1 MMLTFF
7 CALLLSTLHDG
18 VYAAPRI
25 KSAKEKRL
33 FGPTVKITTPS
44 ATIEGSALPFI
55 GSAGGFVENF
65 KGIPFAQPP
74 VGNNR
79 LRPPVPLDPSQ
90 AMGNVDATTLL
101 PKQCPQFLL
110 GEDIQ
115 IPNVPGVATDV
126 LETIVDSPLL
136 KNNIIGG
143 QEDCLTINVQRPAG
157 TKEGDKLPVML
168 WIFGGGFE
176 LGSTAMYDG
185 SNVVARSVEL
195 GKPVVFAAVNY
206 RVGGFGF
213 LAGKEILAEGSAN
226 LGLLDQRLGMQWVA
240 DNIAAFGGDPDK
252 VTLWGESAGAISIF
266 DQLIANNGD
275 ITYKGKPLFRAAIM
289 NSGSAVPTD
298 PVDSAK
304 AQQVYDAVVQGVG
317 CSGQADTL
325 QCLREAEY
333 EKLLK
338 SMNSVPGILSFNA
351 LALSYL
357 PRPDGKFLVSLP
369 EQFATTGKL
378 PNIPFILGDQ
388 KDEGTLFGIFTSNIS
403 TTDDFK
409 TYLKTL
415 YFTNTDPQ
423 IVDEFVDVYPD
434 DPTQGSPY
442 DTGTENNFY
451 PQFKRVAALL
461 GDAVFT
467 LSRRAVLNI
476 TTGVQPGV
484 KRWSYL
490 SQYDQG
496 TPVLGTFHGSD
507 LIQVFYGIKDNF
519 AASAIVNYFLN
530 FAYNLDPNDASGGTR
545 AAEGEQLINW
555 PDWASS
561 NQLVV
566 FDADKASLMPDTFRQ
581 PQFEFLLKNSGN
593 LHF

>member
-1 MMLTFF
+1 
-7 CALLLSTLHDG
+7 
-18 VYAAPRI
+18 
-25 KSAKEKRL
+25 
-33 FGPTVKITTPS
+33 
-44 ATIEGSALPFI
+44 
-55 GSAGGFVENF
+55 
-65 KGIPFAQPP
+65 
-74 VGNNR
+74 
-79 LRPPVPLDPSQ
+79 
-90 AMGNVDATTLL
+90 
-101 PKQCPQFLL
+101 
-110 GEDIQ
+110 
-115 IPNVPGVATDV
+115 
-126 LETIVDSPLL
+126 
-136 KNNIIGG
+136 
-143 QEDCLTINVQRPAG
+143 
-157 TKEGDKLPVML
+157 ML

-195 GKPVVFAAVNY
+195 GKPVVFAPVNY

-213 LAGKEILAEGSAN
+213 LGGKEVLAEGSAN

-240 DNIAAFGGDPDK
+240 DNIASFGGAPEK

-266 DQLIANNGD
+266 DQLVANNGD
-275 ITYKGKPLFRAAIM
+275 VTYKGKPLFRGAIM

-317 CSGQADTL
+317 CAGEADTL
-325 QCLREAEY
+325 NCLRQAEY
-333 EKLLK
+333 EELLK

-357 PRPDGKFLVSLP
+357 PRPDGKFLVASPEALATSGNLP
-369 EQFATTGKL
+369 QV
-378 PNIPFILGDQ
+378 PFILGDQ
-388 KDEGTLFGIFTSNIS
+388 KDEGTLFGLFTTNLT

-409 TYLKTL
+409 DYLKTL

-423 IVDEFVDVYPD
+423 IVDQFVDIYPE
-434 DPTQGSPY
+434 DPAQGSPF
-442 DTGTENNFY
+442 DTGDDNNIY

-467 LSRRAVLNI
+467 MSRRVVLNI
-476 TTGVQPGV
+476 TTGIQPGV

-496 TPVLGTFHGSD
+496 TRVLGTFHGSD

-545 AAEGEQLINW
+545 ATDGEQLINW

-561 NQLVV
+561 NQLIQ
-566 FDADKASLMPDTFRQ
+566 FDADKASLIPDDFRQ
-581 PQFEFLLKNSGN
+581 QHFEFLLQNSAN

>member
-1 MMLTFF
+1 MISTFV
-7 CALLLSTLHDG
+7 CVLLLG
-18 VYAAPRI
+18 MGAQAAPRI

-33 FGPTVKITTPS
+33 FGPTVKITTPE
-44 ATIEGSALPFI
+44 ATIEGSVLPFI

-79 LRPPVPLDPSQ
+79 LRPPVPLNPSQ
-90 AMGNVDATTLL
+90 SLGNVDATTLL

-115 IPNVPGVATDV
+115 IPNVPGVAADV
-126 LETIVDSPLL
+126 LETVVDSPLL
-136 KNNIIGG
+136 KNNIVGG

-195 GKPVVFAAVNY
+195 GKPILFAAVNY

-213 LAGKEILAEGSAN
+213 LGGKEILAEGSAN

-252 VTLWGESAGAISIF
+252 VTLWGESAGSISIF
-266 DQLIANNGD
+266 DQLIGNNAF
-275 ITYKGKPLFRAAIM
+275 P
-289 NSGSAVPTD
+289 
-298 PVDSAK
+298 
-304 AQQVYDAVVQGVG
+304 Q
-317 CSGQADTL
+317 
-325 QCLREAEY
+325 
-333 EKLLK
+333 KLLT
-338 SMNSVPGILSFNA
+338 SMNSVPGILSYNA

-357 PRPDGKFLVSLP
+357 PRPDGKFLVSSP
-369 EQFATTGKL
+369 EAFASSGKL
-378 PNIPFILGDQ
+378 PQVPFILGDQ
-388 KDEGTLFGIFTSNIS
+388 KDEGTLFGLFTSNIS
-403 TTDDFK
+403 TSDDFK
-409 TYLKTL
+409 DYLKTL

-423 IVDEFVDVYPD
+423 IVDQFVDIYPD
-434 DPTQGSPY
+434 DPAQGSPF
-442 DTGTENNFY
+442 DTGNDNVIY

-467 LSRRAVLNI
+467 MSRRAVLNI
-476 TTGVQPGV
+476 TTGLQPGV

-496 TPVLGTFHGSD
+496 TAVLGTFHGSD

-519 AASAIVNYFLN
+519 AASAILNYFLN
-530 FAYNLDPNDASGGTR
+530 FAYNLDPNLASGGTR
-545 AAEGEQLINW
+545 ATEGEQLINW

-561 NQLVV
+561 NQLIQ
-566 FDADKASLMPDTFRQ
+566 FDADKASLITDDFRQ
-581 PQFEFLLKNSGN
+581 PQFEFLLQNSAN

>member
-18 VYAAPRI
+18 VHAAPRI

-90 AMGNVDATTLL
+90 PMGSVDATTLL

-266 DQLIANNGD
+266 DQLIANNGMS
-275 ITYKGKPLFRAAIM
+275 LARAQAGVWQA
-289 NSGSAVPTD
+289 NR
-298 PVDSAK
+298 DS
-304 AQQVYDAVVQGVG
+304 QG
-317 CSGQADTL
+317 
-325 QCLREAEY
+325 
-333 EKLLK
+333 
-338 SMNSVPGILSFNA
+338 
-351 LALSYL
+351 
-357 PRPDGKFLVSLP
+357 
-369 EQFATTGKL
+369 
-378 PNIPFILGDQ
+378 
-388 KDEGTLFGIFTSNIS
+388 TSR
-403 TTDDFK
+403 TR
-409 TYLKTL
+409 
-415 YFTNTDPQ
+415 
-423 IVDEFVDVYPD
+423 
-434 DPTQGSPY
+434 GSP
-442 DTGTENNFY
+442 
-451 PQFKRVAALL
+451 
-461 GDAVFT
+461 
-467 LSRRAVLNI
+467 S
-476 TTGVQPGV
+476 
-484 KRWSYL
+484 S
-490 SQYDQG
+490 
-496 TPVLGTFHGSD
+496 
-507 LIQVFYGIKDNF
+507 
-519 AASAIVNYFLN
+519 
-530 FAYNLDPNDASGGTR
+530 
-545 AAEGEQLINW
+545 EQQ
-555 PDWASS
+555 S
-561 NQLVV
+561 
-566 FDADKASLMPDTFRQ
+566 
-581 PQFEFLLKNSGN
+581 
-593 LHF
+593 